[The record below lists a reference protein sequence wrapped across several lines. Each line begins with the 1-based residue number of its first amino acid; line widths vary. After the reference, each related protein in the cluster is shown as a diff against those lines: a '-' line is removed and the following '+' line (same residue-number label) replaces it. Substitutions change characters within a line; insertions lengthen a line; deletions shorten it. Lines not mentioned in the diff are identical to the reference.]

1 MSSIEIGMRTDKTEA
16 NPYGYVKV
24 ASIPEDEV
32 CVLYLG
38 GDGADTDRT
47 ANGYAKIIENEI
59 LADIDAKISVYSI
72 KYNFDGHKKTV
83 ARQISNIK
91 HRAEVLISQAKIDE
105 IVQKATIDEYNPQYV
120 DSLFEKA
127 ILPRISSLNGK
138 EKLSVEEACK
148 RIRKLNIVT
157 YCHGAYV
164 ALKLEEKMQAKMNEL
179 GYSNEERKQ
188 IQSQMLV
195 VAHAPA
201 CVLGLS
207 KSQFVS
213 FKSVY
218 DSSTP
223 LKGNFFD
230 VYIENRK
237 CEERKRFA
245 AEENKDE
252 TKIKENRWFDFE
264 PCFFNKKQGNLF
276 MIKQKYKWVDE
287 EGPFMINSD
296 EHNNVQYKD
305 ATQTKEGRLLGW
317 FSKNILQ
324 NGIKNSLQQ
333 DSEHIALPPLE
344 ELILDDNPQT
354 REKALAVFDKMKA
367 NGLKFRNE
375 IFMEAREYHKNM
387 VQR

>member
-157 YCHGAYV
+157 HCHGAYV

-223 LKGNFFD
+223 LKGNFLMFILR
-230 VYIENRK
+230 IENAKSVNDLLLRK
-237 CEERKRFA
+237 TRM
-245 AEENKDE
+245 
-252 TKIKENRWFDFE
+252 
-264 PCFFNKKQGNLF
+264 KQ
-276 MIKQKYKWVDE
+276 
-287 EGPFMINSD
+287 
-296 EHNNVQYKD
+296 
-305 ATQTKEGRLLGW
+305 R
-317 FSKNILQ
+317 
-324 NGIKNSLQQ
+324 
-333 DSEHIALPPLE
+333 
-344 ELILDDNPQT
+344 
-354 REKALAVFDKMKA
+354 
-367 NGLKFRNE
+367 
-375 IFMEAREYHKNM
+375 
-387 VQR
+387 

>member
-157 YCHGAYV
+157 HCHGAYV

-188 IQSQMLV
+188 I
-195 VAHAPA
+195 
-201 CVLGLS
+201 
-207 KSQFVS
+207 
-213 FKSVY
+213 
-218 DSSTP
+218 
-223 LKGNFFD
+223 
-230 VYIENRK
+230 
-237 CEERKRFA
+237 
-245 AEENKDE
+245 
-252 TKIKENRWFDFE
+252 
-264 PCFFNKKQGNLF
+264 
-276 MIKQKYKWVDE
+276 
-287 EGPFMINSD
+287 
-296 EHNNVQYKD
+296 
-305 ATQTKEGRLLGW
+305 
-317 FSKNILQ
+317 
-324 NGIKNSLQQ
+324 
-333 DSEHIALPPLE
+333 
-344 ELILDDNPQT
+344 
-354 REKALAVFDKMKA
+354 
-367 NGLKFRNE
+367 
-375 IFMEAREYHKNM
+375 
-387 VQR
+387 